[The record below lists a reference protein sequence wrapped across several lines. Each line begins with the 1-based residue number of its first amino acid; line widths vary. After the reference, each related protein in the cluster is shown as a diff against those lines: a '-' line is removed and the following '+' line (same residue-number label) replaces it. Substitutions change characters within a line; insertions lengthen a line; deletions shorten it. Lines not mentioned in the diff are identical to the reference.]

1 MKKVKKVLISFW
13 VIIIG
18 WFNKTLCAQMLYGVP
33 REIREKGIEKKIEDL
48 KRLDF
53 IKRIDIVKNFSLI
66 IIMAIIGVVVLIN
79 KKIGKKLKA
88 IIIVILIIIGIIG
101 LYLINTNI
109 DSVKIAKRIYQNNG
123 KEYVEFNKKDHF
135 IGEQDIQEAEE
146 RYKEEKMTNRIN
158 VFKKIFFPC
167 IVSVICL
174 CIIFNKR
181 ISRNVKIIS
190 IFYFLIIGILGTYLL
205 STKVDT
211 YSILKYLKKS

>member
-18 WFNKTLCAQMLYGVP
+18 WFNKTIYALDQTLYGVP

-123 KEYVEFNKKDHF
+123 KEYVEFNRKDYF

-167 IVSVICL
+167 VVSVICL
-174 CIIFNKR
+174 CIIFM
-181 ISRNVKIIS
+181 
-190 IFYFLIIGILGTYLL
+190 ILCN
-205 STKVDT
+205 
-211 YSILKYLKKS
+211 